1 MPITQKTKDKRIQA
15 LAIVLVYG
23 WEAEKLTPT
32 ELYQRCA
39 ELGYA
44 WDEDAQVWVQEDA
57 LGRKVRQDAGRA

>member
-1 MPITQKTKDKRIQA
+1 MPITQKTRDKRIQA
-15 LAIVLVYG
+15 LAIVLVHG
-23 WEAEKLTPT
+23 KAEKLTAT

-57 LGRKVRQDAGRA
+57 LGRKVERA